1 MNKDFKNIFKEI
13 PDFLAILG
21 FQDAYLNDEN
31 NEWIIEFI
39 PSKDLTHSNGT
50 IVQGGFVS
58 GMIDASMSQL
68 IMFLSEGKALP
79 LTLDLDIKFLKSCVP
94 NVKTIASSKIV
105 RKGKSIIF
113 TSGELYQNNE
123 LIAVGSA
130 TNKIINI
137 NP

>member
-1 MNKDFKNIFKEI
+1 MNKDLKNIFKEI
-13 PDFLAILG
+13 PDFLSILG
-21 FQDAYLNDEN
+21 FQNAYLNNEN
-31 NEWIIEFI
+31 NEWVIEFI

-68 IMFLSEGKALP
+68 IMFLSEGKSLP